1 VSLPLSE
8 VPRLMDM
15 AYDRFPKLEDFNR
28 LALVRLIQAEAD
40 AVERHAG
47 GPTAIETFV
56 HAGRLPRIISVLR
69 PIATITEIFERWTL
83 ADAEVELDAS
93 DYRLLDQWRL
103 LRLTTGI
110 NPAAAWGQQVV
121 LSYSAVVDQALRD
134 RIICE
139 LVQLD
144 VNFRAHERSQEVI
157 GDYSLATTDVNYA
170 ERRRELLAQLT
181 EGKAVVF

>member
-1 VSLPLSE
+1 MPLSLSE
-8 VPRLMDM
+8 VPRLQ
-15 AYDRFPKLEDFNR
+15 YLVLDRFPE
-28 LALVRLIQAEAD
+28 LADHNVLSLVRLIQAASDE
-40 AVERHAG
+40 VERYAG
-47 GPTAIETFV
+47 GPTATETFV
-56 HAGRLPRIISVLR
+56 HNGQLPRVLSVMR
-69 PIATITEIFERWTL
+69 PIATIAEIFERWTL

-157 GDYSLATTDVNYA
+157 GDYSLATTDVDYA